1 MAYSPQTPPT
11 YSSIL
16 QQQSA
21 TVPVTMTKV
30 KAATQLIAMK
40 LDDNY
45 YLLWKQQIFAAA
57 EGISFNQK
65 KTLIYSLASVGDIIS
80 KHDQILAVTTGLDK
94 EYESEFVQIT
104 SPLDLYKSSDVSALL
119 LAHEKRI
126 EQHNTT
132 TTEYVMSTSLVY
144 QGQTKEIQSQLRE
157 SISKQSRK

>member
-1 MAYSPQTPPT
+1 M
-11 YSSIL
+11 
-16 QQQSA
+16 
-21 TVPVTMTKV
+21 
-30 KAATQLIAMK
+30 
-40 LDDNY
+40 
-45 YLLWKQQIFAAA
+45 
-57 EGISFNQK
+57 K

-104 SPLDLYKSSDVSALL
+104 SPLDLYRSSDVSALL